1 MAYIINNPW
10 VMWMILS
17 IFFLI
22 IELMTVSLVSIWFVV
37 AAIITAILSVFIESY
52 IWQIA
57 IFLSLSGVFMILFRN
72 LYKNHLKSNE
82 AKIGVNDQ
90 LLGKTAVTVEDTDGT
105 DGKVLVGDV
114 YWRAVSEFENKIE
127 KGERVVITGV
137 GTTTLIIKKENHSK

>member
-1 MAYIINNPW
+1 MEYVINNPW
-10 VMWMILS
+10 VMWMVLS

-37 AAIITAILSVFIESY
+37 AAIITAIASVFIESY

-57 IFLSLSGVFMILFRN
+57 IFLLLSGLFMLLFKN
-72 LYKNHLKSNE
+72 LYKKRLKNDES
-82 AKIGVNDQ
+82 KIGANDQ

-105 DGKVLVGDV
+105 GGKVIVGDV

-127 KGERVVITGV
+127 KGEKVVITGV
-137 GTTTLIIKKENHSK
+137 GTTTLIIKRKS